1 MCASSLKL
9 NVQGSAWRQLM
20 IVFKKT
26 HKKRK
31 ETNWI
36 WRAILLF
43 FGGISRSHA
52 QNWFQ
57 LTAGWCSVPKFWS
70 SLSSARQNFPF
81 WKMRGTIETG
91 IVFCVVASSHL
102 SSSSSSSC
110 RLINQSDLAH
120 SKGLAVIR
128 RELIRGHT
136 ILWRRRRRRMF
147 LINNN
152 RNSSSTVDMR
162 LIHRHL
168 SAPSQLSAIFVF
180 LPSALLYYESSG
192 YPASI

>member
-1 MCASSLKL
+1 VCASSLKL

-91 IVFCVVASSHL
+91 IVFCVVASSL
-102 SSSSSSSC
+102 LVLVLLLPADKSKWLGSFEGSSC
-110 RLINQSDLAH
+110 H
-120 SKGLAVIR
+120 
-128 RELIRGHT
+128 
-136 ILWRRRRRRMF
+136 
-147 LINNN
+147 
-152 RNSSSTVDMR
+152 
-162 LIHRHL
+162 
-168 SAPSQLSAIFVF
+168 PSRIDKRPHNTLTTTTTTDV
-180 LPSALLYYESSG
+180 PY
-192 YPASI
+192 